1 MPGACD
7 GGNRSGGERTTVHDR
22 GVELVA
28 PFRGEHRTAAGI
40 EERIVLHEHD
50 CRLDGIK
57 RGATLIQDFDTGAD
71 RPGQRSAIGGLLPG
85 REILAFDHSGPAVN
99 DDRPSGR
106 GIGRC
111 SECSDGDQGK

>member
-57 RGATLIQDFDTGAD
+57 RSEDRKRETRKKIWVGAWALNEIAKDPSLRAKLVAHLRTVNFRKGERELFED
-71 RPGQRSAIGGLLPG
+71 LLNG
-85 REILAFDHSGPAVN
+85 
-99 DDRPSGR
+99 
-106 GIGRC
+106 
-111 SECSDGDQGK
+111 